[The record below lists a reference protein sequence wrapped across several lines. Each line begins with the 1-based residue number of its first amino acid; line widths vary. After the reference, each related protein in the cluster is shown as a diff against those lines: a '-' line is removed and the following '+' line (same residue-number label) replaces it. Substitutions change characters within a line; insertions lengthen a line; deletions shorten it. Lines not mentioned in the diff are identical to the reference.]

1 MGGGENMPEARAKGG
16 IMRGGGILLLI
27 GFVVFLAGCA
37 GLSADMR
44 LSNRGYENILS
55 RDYTQA
61 EKHLAEALAIN
72 PDNPYALINMG
83 VVYENTGR
91 EAQAREMY
99 EKARAVGSREV
110 PSRTSQDW
118 AKDKSLAEIA
128 EKDAG
133 GLSANQKPLAKRGA
147 SM

>member
-1 MGGGENMPEARAKGG
+1 
-16 IMRGGGILLLI
+16 MRGGGIVLLI
-27 GFVVFLAGCA
+27 GFVVFLTGCA

-44 LSNRGYENILS
+44 LSNRGYEDILS
-55 RDYTQA
+55 RNYTQA
-61 EKHLAEALAIN
+61 EKNLAEALAIN
-72 PDNPYALINMG
+72 PHNPYALINMG